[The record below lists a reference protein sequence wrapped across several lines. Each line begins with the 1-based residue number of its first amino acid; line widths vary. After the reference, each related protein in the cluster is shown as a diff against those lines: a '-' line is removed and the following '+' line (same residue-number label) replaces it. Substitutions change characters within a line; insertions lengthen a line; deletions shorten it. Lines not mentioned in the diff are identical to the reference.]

1 MKEEKGRDGTVKR
14 IALVVF
20 FTLVVHFSCS
30 SDSSVGSSSQLF
42 GVEWKL
48 QSFTLNGDAIVPV
61 PVPDNYSI
69 TFDPAGNN
77 LSIRAD
83 CNGCGGTYAFKGA
96 ALSIDIGMCTQAFC
110 GAGSL
115 DKVYL
120 AALDGAVRYTL
131 AAGELRIFYPG
142 GFLLFTD

>member
-1 MKEEKGRDGTVKR
+1 MKRA
-14 IALVVF
+14 ALFVF
-20 FTLVVHFSCS
+20 FALFVHFSCS
-30 SDSSVGSSSQLF
+30 SENSVGSSSQLF

-48 QSFTLNGDAIVPV
+48 QSFTLGNGAIVPV

-110 GAGSL
+110 GPGSL

-120 AALDGAVRYTL
+120 AALDEAVRFTL
-131 AAGELRIFYPG
+131 DSGELRIFYPG
-142 GFLLFTD
+142 GFLLFTA